1 MSTGLMKMADTIS
14 RERLDE
20 IIAGTGVD
28 EAIVVNILSYVG
40 IRLEDPEDMRTV
52 KVR

>member
-1 MSTGLMKMADTIS
+1 MADTIS

-20 IIAGTGVD
+20 IIEETGVD
-28 EAIVVNILSYVG
+28 EVIIMNTLSYVG
-40 IRLEDPEDMRTV
+40 IRLEDPEAMRTV